1 MRPVRIL
8 SLLISIICLGALLF
22 GQTGTSTIRGTV
34 TDQQGRVVA
43 RATVTL
49 TNMATNAV
57 RTATTGDAGTYVFD
71 LINPADYR
79 IEVDAK
85 GFRKGLTE
93 NVKALI
99 GKPTE
104 ADVQLE
110 VGASTEVVEVQ
121 ASARDAVVNTQDA
134 TLGNVFE
141 SIQITQLPLEARNL
155 IDLLS
160 LQPGVSREGYTTG
173 ARADQSNV
181 TLDGVDINNA
191 QTGNAT
197 SANISITTPIG
208 GIDNDRGDITTGP
221 VLRLNTEA
229 IEEFRFTTANGNA
242 DQGRS
247 SGGQIN
253 MLTRSG
259 TNAWHG
265 AAFDFYRTKG
275 FEANDWFNNHDGVP
289 RESLVRNTF
298 GGGVGGP
305 IVKNKVFFFYSYEGR
320 RDAFGTSVVQVVP
333 LNGTQV
339 FGDGDLGTGVIHY
352 TYPTPGGGCPG
363 PSVASGCVGSL
374 SLAQDQQVYHVA
386 GINPAATAA
395 LAAAITVYPSNDSSV
410 GDGLNTGGFRFNAP
424 TPIKLNSH
432 TLKLDFN
439 VTSKQQAFVRLNVQ
453 YDHQTLA
460 QYLPGAA
467 APSVWSHPRGI
478 AFGHTWTIGNNWVN
492 NFRYGY
498 TRLAFSQLG
507 DSTGNDIQF
516 RFVFQ
521 PNNETHNVSRES
533 PVHNITD
540 DISWI
545 HGNHNLQFGVNIRK
559 INNNRVSFANAFDF
573 GSTNPSGYT
582 TGGTSVSSD
591 FQNFLNANDLPGCD
605 PTAPGSTCPTSSG
618 AMNSSTSVQDAGTA
632 IIGRLSGYNAN
643 FTFAKSGSLLASG
656 TPSTRDFATQAYDT
670 YIQDSWKVRRNLTL
684 TLGLRY
690 SLERPVYETG
700 GYQVGTGLLDSS
712 GTCTPTSMSSFFSQ
726 RIAAAAQ
733 GNNFITPICV
743 KLAGPANGGPP
754 MYNWD
759 HHEFQPRVA
768 FAWTLEGG
776 DGFLGRLAGRTGT
789 TVLRGGFAMT
799 NDNYGQALAVDFDLN
814 NTLGFTS
821 SDQIPVNTYGTE
833 SNLAPLFTGFNMD
846 IRSLPNITVPGSLTF
861 PLAQP
866 SNYGEQIQSS
876 INSNLT
882 APRNY
887 VWNLTL
893 ERQLP
898 KQGVLTFSYIGRYAQ
913 NLLAQQDVTAFNDL
927 VDPASHMDWYTAG
940 TMLEKQR
947 QKGVPISQIAP
958 IPFFENLFPTGANSL
973 ANLNNA
979 AFGGGWDPTW
989 SNTQSFYAFNSS
1001 ISNPSATSPTA
1012 FFTANDWTDTQGIT
1026 DAVLAIAPALGF
1038 PAAPTRFM
1046 HPQYADLSVWSTV
1059 AHSNYNALAVSLR
1072 QRMHGLLM
1080 DINYTLSHSLDNASG
1095 LQGALQYANASFIEN
1110 PLRPNSYYGNSSFDV
1125 RQNINADAVWQLPF
1139 GRGEALLGNSG
1150 KLAQALVGGWQ
1161 LSGIFRWNTGL
1172 PIRDPF
1178 DSAQWATN
1186 FQVQAGV
1193 TPLSPVHTCP
1203 NRPQVGNPKVF
1214 GGCDETAIYQTF
1226 RSAYPGETG
1235 PRNPFR
1241 YPGYIDT
1248 DLGFGKT
1255 WSMPFNEKH
1264 QLQLRIDGFN
1274 VSNTQHFGLAETN
1287 TRTGWGVLPDAKI
1300 SNPPNGIT
1308 PPNDWSNFTSIQG
1321 SPRVLQISARY
1332 SF

>member
-1 MRPVRIL
+1 MRPVRML
-8 SLLISIICLGALLF
+8 SFLIGLVLLSAVMF

-34 TDQQGRVVA
+34 TDQQGRVVGKA
-43 RATVTL
+43 IVTL
-49 TNMATNAV
+49 RNTATNAV
-57 RTATTGDAGTYVFD
+57 RTTTTGDAGVYVFD
-71 LINPADYR
+71 LITPADYSV
-79 IEVDAK
+79 EVEAK
-85 GFRKGLTE
+85 GFRKGLVD

-99 GKPTE
+99 SKPTE
-104 ADVQLE
+104 ADVRLE
-110 VGASTEVVEVQ
+110 VGASREIVEVQ
-121 ASARDAVVNTQDA
+121 ASARDAVVNSQDA

-141 SIQITQLPLEARNL
+141 STQITQLPLEARNL

-191 QTGNAT
+191 QTGNT
-197 SANISITTPIG
+197 STLPNNGTTPIG
-208 GIDNDRGDITTGP
+208 AIDTDRGNITTGP
-221 VLRLNTEA
+221 VLRLNSEA
-229 IEEFRFTTANGNA
+229 IEEFRLTTANGNA
-242 DQGRS
+242 DTGRS

-259 TNAWHG
+259 TNTWHG
-265 AAFDFYRTKG
+265 AGFDSYRTRG
-275 FEANDWFNNHDGVP
+275 FEANDWFNNHDGVERP
-289 RESLVRNTF
+289 ALQRNTF
-298 GGGVGGP
+298 GGGIGGP
-305 IVKNKVFFFYSYEGR
+305 IVKNKIFFFYSYEGR
-320 RDAFGTSVVQVVP
+320 RDSSGSSQVEIVP
-333 LNGTQV
+333 LNGNQL
-339 FGDGDLGTGVIHY
+339 FGDGDLGSGVIHY
-352 TYPTPGGGCPG
+352 TYPTPAGGCPG
-363 PSVASGCVGSL
+363 KSVASGCVASL
-374 SLAQDQQVYHVA
+374 NLGANQQVYSVA

-395 LAAAITVYPSNDSSV
+395 LADAISKYPANDNSV
-410 GDGLNTGGFRFNAP
+410 GDGLNTGGFRFNAL
-424 TPIKLNSH
+424 TPVTLNSH

-439 VTSKQQAFVRLNVQ
+439 VTSKQQAFVRLNMQ
-453 YDHQTLA
+453 SDHQTLLKF
-460 QYLPGAA
+460 LPDSATPA
-467 APSVWSHPRGI
+467 VWSHPNGL
-478 AFGHTWTIGNNWVN
+478 AVGHTWTIGNNWVN

-507 DSTGNDIQF
+507 DSTGNDVQF

-521 PNNETHNVSRES
+521 PNGEAHNVSRES

-545 HGNHNLQFGVNIRK
+545 HGNHNVQFGGNVRI
-559 INNNRVSFANAFDF
+559 INNNRVSYADAFDF
-573 GSTNPSGYT
+573 ASTNPSGYS

-591 FQNFLNANDLPGCD
+591 FQAYLNANNLPGCD
-605 PTAPGSTCPTSSG
+605 PTTAGTLCPNSPG
-618 AMNSSTSVQDAGTA
+618 AMNSQTSVQDAGTA

-656 TPSTRDFATQAYDT
+656 TPSSRDFATQAYDM
-670 YIQDSWKVRRNLTL
+670 YVQDSWKVRRDLTL

-690 SLERPVYETG
+690 SLERPVYEKSG
-700 GYQVGTGLLDSS
+700 FQVGTGLLDS
-712 GTCTPTSMSSFFSQ
+712 GGGCTATSMGSFFSQ
-726 RIAAAAQ
+726 RQAAAAQ
-733 GNNFITPICV
+733 GNNFISPICV

-768 FAWTLEGG
+768 FAWTLNGG
-776 DGFLGRLAGRTGT
+776 DGFLGKLAGHSGA
-789 TVLRGGFAMT
+789 TVLRGGFAIT

-833 SNLAPLFTGFNMD
+833 NPNNLAPLFTSFNMG
-846 IRSLPNITVPGSLTF
+846 IRTLPGISVPNSLQF
-861 PLAQP
+861 PLAQ
-866 SNYGEQIQSS
+866 SANYGEQIQSS
-876 INSNLT
+876 INSDLK

-893 ERQLP
+893 ERELP
-898 KQGVLTFSYIGRYAQ
+898 KQGVVTFSYIGRYAQ
-913 NLLAQQDVTAFNDL
+913 NLLAQQDVTAFNDV
-927 VDPASHMDWYTAG
+927 VDPKSHVDWYTAG

-947 QKGVPISQIAP
+947 QKGVPISQIAS

-973 ANLNNA
+973 ANLSNA

-989 SNTQSFYAFNSS
+989 SNTQAFYAFNSS
-1001 ISNPSATSPTA
+1001 ITNPGA

-1026 DAVLAIAPALGF
+1026 DELMAAFGF
-1038 PAAPTRFM
+1038 PTRFM

-1072 QRMHGLLM
+1072 QRLHGLLL
-1080 DINYTLSHSLDNASG
+1080 DVNYTLSHSLDNASG
-1095 LQGALQYANASFIEN
+1095 LQGSTQFANASFIEN
-1110 PLRPNSYYGNSSFDV
+1110 PLRPESFYGNSSFDV
-1125 RQNINADAVWQLPF
+1125 RHNINADAVWQLPF
-1139 GRGEALLGNSG
+1139 GKGEALLGNAN
-1150 KLAQALVGGWQ
+1150 KLTQALVGGWQ

-1172 PIRDPF
+1172 PLRDPF

-1193 TPLSPVHTCP
+1193 TATAPVSTCP
-1203 NRPQVGNPKVF
+1203 NRPVNGTPKVF
-1214 GGCDETAIYQTF
+1214 GGCDLTAIYQTF

-1248 DLGFGKT
+1248 DLGLGKT
-1255 WSMPFNEKH
+1255 WNMPFNEKQ

-1274 VSNTQHFGLAETN
+1274 VSNTQHFGLAETG
-1287 TRTGWGVLPDAKI
+1287 TRTGWGVLPDAKL
-1300 SNPPNGIT
+1300 SNIT
-1308 PPNDWSNFTSIQG
+1308 PPNDWSNFTNIQG
-1321 SPRVLQISARY
+1321 NPRVLQVSARY

>member
-1 MRPVRIL
+1 MRPVRML
-8 SLLISIICLGALLF
+8 SFLISIVLLGTFLF

-34 TDQQGRVVA
+34 TDQQGRVVGK
-43 RATVTL
+43 ATVTL
-49 TNMATNAV
+49 TNMATNAE
-57 RTATTGDAGTYVFD
+57 RTTMTGDAGVYVFD
-71 LINPADYR
+71 LITPADYR
-79 IEVDAK
+79 VEVDAK
-85 GFRKGLTE
+85 GFRKGVVD

-110 VGASTEVVEVQ
+110 VGTSREIVEVQ

-141 SIQITQLPLEARNL
+141 SIQITQLPLEARNV

-191 QTGNAT
+191 QTGNT
-197 SANISITTPIG
+197 STTPNNGTSPIG
-208 GIDNDRGDITTGP
+208 AIDTDRGNITTGP
-221 VLRLNTEA
+221 VLRLNSEA
-229 IEEFRFTTANGNA
+229 VQEFRLTTANGNA
-242 DQGRS
+242 DTGRS

-259 TNAWHG
+259 TNSWHG
-265 AAFDFYRTKG
+265 AGFDSYRTRG

-289 RESLVRNTF
+289 RPALQRNTF
-298 GGGVGGP
+298 GGGIGGP
-305 IVKNKVFFFYSYEGR
+305 IIKNKVFFFYSYEGR
-320 RDAFGTSVVQVVP
+320 RDSSGSSQVQIVP
-333 LNGTQV
+333 LNGSQV
-339 FGDGDLGTGVIHY
+339 FGDGDLGTGFIHY
-352 TYPTPGGGCPG
+352 TYPVPAGGCPG
-363 PSVASGCVGSL
+363 PAVSSGCVASL
-374 SLAQDQQVYHVA
+374 NLAANQQVYSVA

-395 LAAAITVYPSNDSSV
+395 LADAIAKYPANDSSV
-410 GDGLNTGGFRFNAP
+410 GDGLNTGGFRFNAL
-424 TPIKLNSH
+424 TPVKLNSH

-439 VTSKQQAFVRLNVQ
+439 VTTKQQVFVRLNMQ
-453 YDHQTLA
+453 SDHQTLLK
-460 QYLPGAA
+460 YLPDAA
-467 APSVWSHPRGI
+467 APAVWSHPNGI
-478 AFGHTWTIGNNWVN
+478 AVGHTWTIGNNWVN

-521 PNNETHNVSRES
+521 PNGEAHNVSRES

-545 HGNHNLQFGVNIRK
+545 HGRHNIQFGGNIRK
-559 INNNRVSFANAFDF
+559 INNNRISFADAFDF
-573 GSTNPSGYT
+573 ASTNPSGYL

-591 FQNFLNANDLPGCD
+591 FQAFLNTNNLPGCD
-605 PTAPGSTCPTSSG
+605 PTTSGTLCPNSPG
-618 AMNSSTSVQDAGTA
+618 AMNSQTSVQDAGTA

-643 FTFAKSGSLLASG
+643 FTFAKSGGLLATG

-670 YIQDSWKVRRNLTL
+670 YVQDSWKVRRDLTL

-690 SLERPVYETG
+690 SLERPVYETSG
-700 GYQVGTGLLDSS
+700 FQVGTGLLDSS
-712 GTCTPTSMSSFFSQ
+712 GTCTTTSMSSFFNQ
-726 RIAAAAQ
+726 RIAASAQ
-733 GNNFITPICV
+733 GTNFISPICV

-759 HHEFQPRVA
+759 HHEFQPRIA
-768 FAWTLEGG
+768 FAWTLNGG
-776 DGFLGRLAGRTGT
+776 DGFLGRLAGHSGV
-789 TVLRGGFAMT
+789 TVLRGGFAIT

-833 SNLAPLFTGFNMD
+833 NSNNLAPLFTGFNMD
-846 IRSLPNITVPGSLTF
+846 IRTLPGITVPQNLTF
-861 PLAQP
+861 PLSQTP
-866 SNYGEQIQSS
+866 NYGEQIQSS

-887 VWNLTL
+887 VWNFTL

-913 NLLAQQDVTAFNDL
+913 NLLAQQDVTAFNDI
-927 VDPASHMDWYTAG
+927 VDPQSHTDWYTAG

-947 QKGVPISQIAP
+947 QQGVPISQIAP

-973 ANLNNA
+973 ANLSNA

-1001 ISNPSATSPTA
+1001 ISNQGA
-1012 FFTANDWTDTQGIT
+1012 FFTANDWTDTQGIV
-1026 DAVLAIAPALGF
+1026 DELLAIAPELGF

-1072 QRMHGLLM
+1072 QRLHGLLL
-1080 DINYTLSHSLDNASG
+1080 DVNYTLSHSLDNASG
-1095 LQGALQYANASFIEN
+1095 LQGATQFANASFIEN
-1110 PLRPNSYYGNSSFDV
+1110 PLRPNSFYGNSSFDV

-1139 GRGEALLGNSG
+1139 GRGEAFLGNSG

-1161 LSGIFRWNTGL
+1161 ISGIFRWNTGL

-1193 TPLSPVHTCP
+1193 TPLSPVHTCAD
-1203 NRPQVGNPKVF
+1203 RPANGTPKVF
-1214 GGCDETAIYQTF
+1214 GGCNVTAIYQTF

-1248 DLGFGKT
+1248 DLGIGKL
-1255 WSMPFNEKH
+1255 WNMPYNEKH

-1274 VSNTQHFGLAETN
+1274 ISNTQHFGLAETG
-1287 TRTGWGVLPDAKI
+1287 TRTGWGVLPDAKLA
-1300 SNPPNGIT
+1300 NIT
-1308 PPNDWSNFTSIQG
+1308 PPNDWSNFTNIQG
-1321 SPRVLQISARY
+1321 NPRVLQVSARY

>member
-1 MRPVRIL
+1 MHRVKAL
-8 SLLISIICLGALLF
+8 SLVISIVLLGTLLF

-34 TDQQGRVVA
+34 TDQQGRVVGNA
-43 RATVTL
+43 IVTL
-49 TNMATNAV
+49 TNLATNAV
-57 RTATTGDAGTYVFD
+57 RTTKTGDAGAFVFD
-71 LINPADYR
+71 LITPANYR
-79 IEVDAK
+79 VEVDAK
-85 GFRKGLTE
+85 GFRKGLVN
-93 NVKALI
+93 NVTALI

-104 ADVQLE
+104 ADVHLE

-121 ASARDAVVNTQDA
+121 ASARDSVVNTQDA

-141 SIQITQLPLEARNL
+141 STQITQLPLEARNL

-160 LQPGVSREGYTTG
+160 LQPGVSREGYSTG

-191 QTGNAT
+191 QTGNT
-197 SANISITTPIG
+197 TTTPNNGSSPIG
-208 GIDNDRGDITTGP
+208 AIDTDRGNITTGP
-221 VLRLNTEA
+221 VLRLNSEA
-229 IEEFRFTTANGNA
+229 IEEFRVTTANGNA
-242 DQGRS
+242 EQGRS

-259 TNAWHG
+259 TNKWHG
-265 AAFDFYRTKG
+265 AAFESYRTRG
-275 FEANDWFNNHDGVP
+275 FEADDWFNNHDGVP
-289 RESLVRNTF
+289 RLALVRNTF

-305 IVKNKVFFFYSYEGR
+305 IVKNKMFFFYSYEGR
-320 RDAFGTSVVQVVP
+320 RDATGTSQVEIVP

-352 TYPTPGGGCPG
+352 TYPVPAGGCPG
-363 PSVASGCVGSL
+363 QSVSSGCVASL
-374 SLAQDQQVYHVA
+374 DLAATQQVYSVA

-395 LAAAITVYPSNDSSV
+395 LAAAISAYPANDSSV

-424 TPIKLNSH
+424 TPEKLNSH

-439 VTSKQQAFVRLNVQ
+439 VTSKQQAFVRLNMQ
-453 YDHQTLA
+453 IDHQTLP

-467 APSVWSHPRGI
+467 TPSVWSHPSGI
-478 AFGHTWTIGNNWVN
+478 AIGHTWTIGNNWVN
-492 NFRYGY
+492 NLRYGY
-498 TRLAFSQLG
+498 TRLAFSEIG
-507 DSTGNDIQF
+507 DSNGNDVQF

-521 PNNETHNVSRES
+521 PNGEAHDISRVS

-540 DISWI
+540 DVSWV
-545 HGNHNLQFGVNIRK
+545 HGNHNIQFGTNIRK
-559 INNNRVSFANAFDF
+559 INNQRISFANAFDF
-573 GSTNPSGYT
+573 ASTNPSGYL

-591 FQNFLNANDLPGCD
+591 FQNYLNANNLPGCD
-605 PTAPGSTCPTSSG
+605 PTTPGSLCPTSSG
-618 AMNSSTSVQDAGTA
+618 PMNSQTSVQDAGTA

-643 FTFAKSGSLLASG
+643 FTFAKSGALLASG
-656 TPSTRDFATQAYDT
+656 TPSTRDFATQAYDF
-670 YIQDSWKVRRNLTL
+670 YVQDSWKVQRSLTL

-700 GYQVGTGLLDSS
+700 GFQVGTGLLDNS
-712 GTCTPTSMSSFFSQ
+712 GACTPTSMSSFFSQ
-726 RIAAAAQ
+726 RIAASAQ
-733 GNNFITPICV
+733 GNNFISPICV
-743 KLAGPANGGPP
+743 NLSGPANGGKP

-759 HHEFQPRVA
+759 HHEFQPRAA
-768 FAWTLEGG
+768 FAWTPDGG
-776 DGFLGRLAGRTGT
+776 NGFLGRLVGHNGT
-789 TVLRGGFAMT
+789 TVLRGGFAIT

-821 SDQIPVNTYGTE
+821 SDQIPVNTYGTQ
-833 SNLAPLFTGFNMD
+833 NPNDLAPLFTDFNMG
-846 IRSLPNITVPGSLTF
+846 IRTLPGIAVPNALTF
-861 PLAQP
+861 PLSQP
-866 SNYGEQIQSS
+866 SNYSEQIQSS

-887 VWNLTL
+887 VWNFTL

-898 KQGVLTFSYIGRYAQ
+898 KQGVITFSYIGRYAQ
-913 NLLAQQDVTAFNDL
+913 NLLAQQDVTAFNDV
-927 VDPASHMDWYTAG
+927 VDPQSHMDWYTAG

-947 QKGVPISQIAP
+947 QKDVTISQIAP

-973 ANLNNA
+973 ANLSNA

-989 SNTQSFYAFNSS
+989 SNTQAFYAFNSS
-1001 ISNPSATSPTA
+1001 VSNPGA
-1012 FFTANDWTDTQGIT
+1012 FFTANDWTDTQGIV
-1026 DAVLAIAPALGF
+1026 DELLAIAPELGF

-1059 AHSNYNALAVSLR
+1059 AHSNYNAFTVSLR
-1072 QRMHGLLM
+1072 QRLHSLM
-1080 DINYTLSHSLDNASG
+1080 LDFNYTLSHSLDNASG
-1095 LQGALQYANASFIEN
+1095 LQGATQFANASFIEN
-1110 PLRPNSYYGNSSFDV
+1110 PLRPNSFYGNSSFDV

-1139 GRGEALLGNSG
+1139 GKGKTFLGDSG
-1150 KLAQALVGGWQ
+1150 KLADALVGGWQ

-1203 NRPQVGNPKVF
+1203 NRPKVGSPKVF
-1214 GGCDETAIYQTF
+1214 GGCDVTAIYQTF
-1226 RSAYPGETG
+1226 RSAYPGEVG

-1248 DLGFGKT
+1248 DLGLGKT
-1255 WSMPFNEKH
+1255 WNMPYNEKH
-1264 QLQLRIDGFN
+1264 QLQLRVDAFN
-1274 VSNTQHFGLAETN
+1274 VSNTQHFGLASTN
-1287 TRTGWGVLPDAKI
+1287 TRTGWGVLPNAQI
-1300 SNPPNGIT
+1300 QAANVT
-1308 PPNDWSNFTSIQG
+1308 PPSNWSNFTNIQG
-1321 SPRVLQISARY
+1321 NPRVLQVSGRY

>member
-1 MRPVRIL
+1 MHPVRVL
-8 SLLISIICLGALLF
+8 SLLISLVLFGTFLF

-34 TDQQGRVVA
+34 TDKQGRVVGNA
-43 RATVTL
+43 NVTL
-49 TNMATNAV
+49 TNLATNAV
-57 RTATTGDAGTYVFD
+57 RTTRTGEAGAYVFD
-71 LINPADYR
+71 LITPSDYR
-79 IEVDAK
+79 VEVDAK
-85 GFRKGLTE
+85 GFRKGLLD

-104 ADVQLE
+104 ADIQLE
-110 VGASTEVVEVQ
+110 VGAPTEVVEVQ

-141 SIQITQLPLEARNL
+141 STQITQLPLEARNL

-191 QTGNAT
+191 QTGNT
-197 SANISITTPIG
+197 STTPNNGTSPIG
-208 GIDNDRGDITTGP
+208 AIDTDRGNITTGP
-221 VLRLNTEA
+221 VLRLNSEA
-229 IEEFRFTTANGNA
+229 IEEFRVTTANGNA
-242 DQGRS
+242 EQGRS

-259 TNAWHG
+259 TNTWHG
-265 AAFDFYRTKG
+265 AAFEAYRTKG
-275 FEANDWFNNHDGVP
+275 FEANDWFNNHDGLP

-305 IVKNKVFFFYSYEGR
+305 IIKDKIFFFYSYEGR
-320 RDAFGTSVVQVVP
+320 RDAFGTSVVQIVP

-339 FGDGDLGTGVIHY
+339 FGDGDLGSGVIHY
-352 TYPTPGGGCPG
+352 TYPAPAGGCPG
-363 PSVASGCVGSL
+363 QFVASGCVGSL
-374 SLAQDQQVYHVA
+374 NLAQNQQVYSVA

-395 LAAAITVYPSNDSSV
+395 LAAAISAYPSNDSTV
-410 GDGLNTGGFRFNAP
+410 GDGLNTGGFRFSAP
-424 TPIKLNSH
+424 TPEKLNSH

-439 VTSKQQAFVRLNVQ
+439 LTSKQQAFVRLNEQ

-467 APSVWSHPRGI
+467 APSVWSHPSGI
-478 AFGHTWTIGNNWVN
+478 AVGHTWTIGNKLVN

-521 PNNETHNVSRES
+521 PNGEAHNVSRVS

-540 DISWI
+540 DVSWI
-545 HGNHNLQFGVNIRK
+545 HGSHNIQFGGNVRK
-559 INNNRVSFANAFDF
+559 INNNRVSFADAFDF
-573 GSTNPSGYT
+573 GSTNPSGYL

-591 FQNFLNANDLPGCD
+591 FQAFLNANNLPGCD
-605 PTAPGSTCPTSSG
+605 PTTPGTLCPTSAG
-618 AMNSSTSVQDAGTA
+618 PMNSQTSVQDAGTA

-643 FTFAKSGSLLASG
+643 FTFAKNGDLLASG

-670 YIQDSWKVRRNLTL
+670 YIQDSWKVHRNLTL

-700 GYQVGTGLLDSS
+700 GFQVGTGMLDTS
-712 GTCTPTSMSSFFSQ
+712 GTCTPASMSSFFSQ
-726 RIAAAAQ
+726 RMAASAQ
-733 GNNFITPICV
+733 GNNFINPICV
-743 KLAGPANGGPP
+743 NLAGPANGGKP

-768 FAWTLEGG
+768 FAWTLNGG
-776 DGFLGRLAGRTGT
+776 SGFFGRMVGHTGT
-789 TVLRGGFAMT
+789 TVLRGGFAIT

-833 SNLAPLFTGFNMD
+833 NANNLAPLFTGFNMD
-846 IRSLPNITVPGSLTF
+846 IRSLPNITAPSNLAF

-866 SNYGEQIQSS
+866 SNYSEQIQSS

-882 APRNY
+882 APMNY
-887 VWNLTL
+887 VWNFTL

-898 KQGVLTFSYIGRYAQ
+898 KQGVLTFSYIGRSAR
-913 NLLAQQDVTAFNDL
+913 NLLAQQDVTAFNDI
-927 VDPASHMDWYTAG
+927 VDPKSHMDWYTAG

-947 QKGVPISQIAP
+947 QQGVPISQIAP

-1001 ISNPSATSPTA
+1001 ISNPGA

-1026 DAVLAIAPALGF
+1026 DELLSIAPELGF

-1059 AHSNYNALAVSLR
+1059 AYSNYNAFAVSFR
-1072 QRMHGLLM
+1072 QRLHSLTTDL
-1080 DINYTLSHSLDNASG
+1080 NYTLSHSLDNASG
-1095 LQGALQYANASFIEN
+1095 LQGAAQFANASFIEN
-1110 PLRPNSYYGNSSFDV
+1110 PLRPNSFYGNSSFDV

-1139 GRGEALLGNSG
+1139 GRGQALLSNSG
-1150 KLAQALVGGWQ
+1150 KLVQAVLGGWQ
-1161 LSGIFRWNTGL
+1161 ISGIFRWNTGL

-1193 TPLSPVHTCP
+1193 TPLTPVHTCP
-1203 NRPQVGNPKVF
+1203 NRPQVGSPKVF
-1214 GGCDETAIYQTF
+1214 GGCDVTAIYQNF

-1274 VSNTQHFGLAETN
+1274 VSNTQHFGLAETG
-1287 TRTGWGVLPDAKI
+1287 TRTGWGVLPDAKLA
-1300 SNPPNGIT
+1300 NVT
-1308 PPNDWSNFTSIQG
+1308 PPNDWSNFTNIQG
-1321 SPRVLQISARY
+1321 SPRVFQVSARY

>member
-1 MRPVRIL
+1 MHRVNVQ
-8 SLLISIICLGALLF
+8 SSLISIVLLGTFLF

-34 TDQQGRVVA
+34 TDQTGRVVA
-43 RATVTL
+43 NATVTL
-49 TNMATNAV
+49 TNPATNAV
-57 RTATTGDAGTYVFD
+57 RTTKTGEAGAYVFD
-71 LINPADYR
+71 LITPAIYR
-79 IEVDAK
+79 VEVEAK
-85 GFRKGLTE
+85 GFRKGLVD
-93 NVKALI
+93 NVTALI

-104 ADVQLE
+104 ADIHLE
-110 VGASTEVVEVQ
+110 VGAPTEVVEVQ
-121 ASARDAVVNTQDA
+121 ASARDSVVNTQDA

-141 SIQITQLPLEARNL
+141 SIQITQLPLEARNV

-173 ARADQSNV
+173 ARADQANV

-191 QTGNAT
+191 QTGN
-197 SANISITTPIG
+197 TTTTPNNGAGPIG
-208 GIDNDRGDITTGP
+208 GIDTDRGNITTGP
-221 VLRLNTEA
+221 VLRLNSEA
-229 IEEFRFTTANGNA
+229 IEEFRLTTANGNA
-242 DQGRS
+242 EQGRS

-259 TNAWHG
+259 TNSWHG
-265 AAFDFYRTKG
+265 AAFESYRTRG

-289 RESLVRNTF
+289 RLALVRNTF

-320 RDAFGTSVVQVVP
+320 RDASGTSQVQIVP
-333 LNGTQV
+333 LNGAKV
-339 FGDGDLGTGVIHY
+339 FGDGDLGSGVIHY
-352 TYPTPGGGCPG
+352 TYPVPAGGCPG
-363 PSVASGCVGSL
+363 PSVSSGCVASL
-374 SLAQDQQVYHVA
+374 DLTANQQVYSVA

-395 LAAAITVYPSNDSSV
+395 LAAAISAYPANDTSV
-410 GDGLNTGGFRFNAP
+410 GDGLNTGGFRFDSP
-424 TPIKLNSH
+424 TPEKLNSH
-432 TLKLDFN
+432 TVKLDFN
-439 VTSKQQAFVRLNVQ
+439 LTSKQQAFVRLNAQ
-453 YDHQTLA
+453 YDHQTLV

-467 APSVWSHPRGI
+467 VPSVWSHPRGL

-507 DSTGNDIQF
+507 DSNGNDINF

-521 PNNETHNVSRES
+521 PNGETHNISRTS

-540 DISWI
+540 DVSWI
-545 HGNHNLQFGVNIRK
+545 RGSHNLQFGVNIRK
-559 INNNRVSFANAFDF
+559 INNQRVSFADAFDF
-573 GSTNPSGYT
+573 ATTNPSGYL

-591 FQNFLNANDLPGCD
+591 FQNYLNANDLPGCD
-605 PTAPGSTCPTSSG
+605 PSAPGSLCPTSSG
-618 AMNSSTSVQDAGTA
+618 PMNSQTSVQDAGTA
-632 IIGRLSGYNAN
+632 IIGRLSGYDAN
-643 FTFAKSGSLLASG
+643 FTFAKSGNLLASG

-670 YIQDSWKVRRNLTL
+670 YVQDSWKVRRNLTL

-700 GYQVGTGLLDSS
+700 GFQVGTGLLDSN
-712 GTCTPTSMSSFFSQ
+712 GTTCTATSMSSFFSQ
-726 RIAAAAQ
+726 RIAASAQ

-743 KLAGPANGGPP
+743 NLAGPANGGKP

-768 FAWTLEGG
+768 FAWTMDGG
-776 DGFLGRLAGRTGT
+776 DSFLGRLVGHSGT

-821 SDQIPVNTYGTE
+821 SDQIPVNTYSTD
-833 SNLAPLFTGFNMD
+833 NPNTLAPLFTDFNMG
-846 IRSLPNITVPGSLTF
+846 IRNLPGITVPPNLTF

-866 SNYGEQIQSS
+866 SNYSEQIQSS

-913 NLLAQQDVTAFNDL
+913 NLLAQQDVTAFNDV
-927 VDPASHMDWYTAG
+927 VDPTSHMDWYTAG

-947 QKGVPISQIAP
+947 QQNVPISQIQQ

-973 ANLNNA
+973 ANLSNTI
-979 AFGGGWDPTW
+979 FGGGWDPTW
-989 SNTQSFYAFNSS
+989 SNTQAFYAYNSS
-1001 ISNPSATSPTA
+1001 ISNPGA

-1026 DAVLAIAPALGF
+1026 DILMSIFGF
-1038 PAAPTRFM
+1038 PTRFM

-1059 AHSNYNALAVSLR
+1059 AHSNYNALAVSFR
-1072 QRMHGLLM
+1072 QRLHGLTM
-1080 DINYTLSHSLDNASG
+1080 DFNYTLSHSLDNASG
-1095 LQGALQYANASFIEN
+1095 LQGALQFANASFIEN
-1110 PLRPNSYYGNSSFDV
+1110 PLRPNSFYGNSSFDV
-1125 RQNINADAVWQLPF
+1125 RQNINADAVWLLPF
-1139 GRGEALLGNSG
+1139 GRGKAFLGNAS
-1150 KLAQALVGGWQ
+1150 KAADALVGGWQ

-1172 PIRDPF
+1172 PIRDLF

-1193 TPLSPVHTCP
+1193 TPTSPVHTCP
-1203 NRPQVGNPKVF
+1203 DRPKVGSPKVF
-1214 GGCDETAIYQTF
+1214 GGCDVTAIYQSF

-1248 DLGFGKT
+1248 DLGLGKT
-1255 WSMPFNEKH
+1255 WSMPYNEKH
-1264 QLQLRIDGFN
+1264 QLQIRVDAFN
-1274 VSNTQHFGLAETN
+1274 VTNTQHFGLASTN
-1287 TRTGWGVLPDAKI
+1287 TRTGWGVLPDAKLADV
-1300 SNPPNGIT
+1300 T
-1308 PPNDWSNFTSIQG
+1308 PPTSWSNFTNIQG
-1321 SPRVLQISARY
+1321 NPRVLQVSGRY